1 MPVCCKVLIR
11 RGVLKTYNTVTPS
24 ATRTFLTSRHEIK
37 EDAAMLVLTR
47 KLNESVYIDGDIE
60 VMIVAVRGNK
70 VRLGF
75 RAPAEVSIQ
84 RKERA
89 LAIEHLHG
97 DFHTDDEHPED

>member
-1 MPVCCKVLIR
+1 
-11 RGVLKTYNTVTPS
+11 
-24 ATRTFLTSRHEIK
+24 
-37 EDAAMLVLTR
+37 MLVLTR

-75 RAPAEVSIQ
+75 RAPADVSIQ

-89 LAIEHLHG
+89 LAIDHPHG
-97 DFHTDDEHPED
+97 DFHTDDERPEDDLVALHFGRPRVHAHSR